1 MILRRTRFDRSRSL
15 ALPLVAFATG
25 LALGA
30 AIVGGRGMATTQAS
44 AAATP
49 GPVSAEVVP
58 GSLTTRY
65 PVEVVRVIDGDTF
78 EARVRVWPAIEIA
91 TKVRLRNIDAPELR
105 GNCERNYAIA
115 ARHALASLLGEGTV
129 SITDVGVD
137 KYGGRVLAQAATA
150 RTNDVSAALLQAGL
164 VRRYSGGR
172 REPWC

>member
-1 MILRRTRFDRSRSL
+1 MILRCAGFGLGRKL
-15 ALPLVAFATG
+15 ALPAVAFATG

-30 AIVGGRGMATTQAS
+30 AIVGGRAMAPLQAN
-44 AAATP
+44 AAASP
-49 GPVSAEVVP
+49 IVVAAIPPVSP
-58 GSLTTRY
+58 STRY
-65 PVEVVRVIDGDTF
+65 PVEVLRVIDGDTF